1 MPRQNLILLVGKTGQ
16 IGWELQRTMAPLGN
30 IVALGRDTMDLCDA
44 DSIRRRVREAE
55 PALII
60 NAAAYTDV
68 DKAEDEP
75 EIAMAINGTA
85 PGILAEEAK
94 RLNIPLVHYSTD
106 YVFDGRGGQP
116 TPIEASRRPYT
127 ETDPPNPINVYGRT
141 KLAGE
146 QAVRAA
152 AAVHLIFRTSWVYAT
167 RGRNFLCTIQ
177 RLAWERKELRV
188 VDDQIGS
195 PTWAR
200 CIAEATGQVLARCW
214 DPQDTGSLADVSGL
228 YHLSASGQTSWHG
241 FATEILEVMR
251 AASEAK
257 VMVQHVTAI
266 PGSAYPSSAQRPA
279 YSVLDNSTTAKSFG
293 IVLPD
298 WHSQLRLCL
307 GT

>member
-116 TPIEASRRPYT
+116 TPIEASRQPYT

-251 AASEAK
+251 ADSEAK
-257 VMVQHVTAI
+257 VVVQHVTAI
-266 PGSAYPSSAQRPA
+266 PGSAYPSSARRPA

-298 WHSQLRLCL
+298 WHSQLWLCL